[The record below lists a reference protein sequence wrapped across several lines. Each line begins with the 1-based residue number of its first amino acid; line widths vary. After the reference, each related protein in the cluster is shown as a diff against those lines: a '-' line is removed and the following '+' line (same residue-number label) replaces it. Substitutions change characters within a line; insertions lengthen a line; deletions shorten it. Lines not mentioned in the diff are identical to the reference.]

1 MNHRLLAAALV
12 LALAA
17 QPAPFAFAQAGA
29 GVTAQDAD
37 IRAFIQDVARATGT
51 TFIID
56 PAVQGSVS
64 ITRDVAMDEAEL
76 LGVLLAVLRANGL
89 VAVSV
94 GPGAYRVV
102 PDAQAVQSP
111 GGGYGASA
119 FTTQVLPLSTVDA
132 RIAAETL
139 KPLVGRGGVVIPTPQ
154 GNALLVAD
162 YADNIRRIRGLVA
175 QIDSDTAGIDTVTL
189 RNSSAREVAATVT
202 QLFGGGEGRGGQLSI
217 QAVEGSNSIV
227 VRGAP
232 SAVQRVVQ
240 TILELDRRAERTGG
254 VRVVRL
260 QHASAEQLLPVLQQL
275 VGQTPDGDG
284 AGGSV
289 AASAAGAADPT
300 TAQVISAVPGKRPTI
315 VRYPGANSLIIN
327 ADPETQRL
335 LVDVITQLDTRRE
348 QVLVEAI
355 VVEISDNAARRLGAQ
370 LLVAG
375 KEGSNVPFLATQHP
389 GAGTG
394 IMPVAGG
401 WYAEQ
406 QRREGNDDDDGVL
419 DLARQAAVQS
429 LLGIN
434 GALGGIAGSND
445 NATFGLIIDA
455 VNSDTSSNLLSTPSI
470 LTLDN
475 EEARILVGQ
484 EVPTTSGEVLGDNN
498 SNPFRTIER
507 QDVGIQLE
515 VTPQIN
521 AGGGITLT
529 LRQEVSSIA
538 GPVSDDFSELVL
550 NKREVETRVLV
561 DDGEIVALG
570 GLLDQSDRNT
580 VSKVPLLGDIP
591 IVGQLFKHRSRSRDK
606 TNLMVFIRPTIVRST
621 ADAQAMSAGR
631 WDYMRGQLPVMGE
644 RENALDELVRDY
656 LRTNPP
662 AMPVPGAGTTS
673 APVPASRQTE
683 PAMPTTPAAGPAD
696 TTATPAADMGVDN
709 AAATGADAAR

>member
-1 MNHRLLAAALV
+1 MKQRLLAAALAV
-12 LALAA
+12 ALLAH
-17 QPAPFAFAQAGA
+17 PAPFAFAQATA
-29 GVTAQDAD
+29 GVSAQDAD

-89 VAVSV
+89 VAVSA

-102 PDAQAVQSP
+102 PDAAAAQLP
-111 GGGYGASA
+111 GGGSGSA

-139 KPLVGRGGVVIPTPQ
+139 KPLVGRGGVVVPTPQ
-154 GNALLVAD
+154 GNALLIAD

-189 RNSSAREVAATVT
+189 RNSSAREVAATVN

-217 QAVEGSNSIV
+217 QPVEGSNSIV

-232 SAVQRVVQ
+232 TAVQRVVQ

-275 VGQTPDGDG
+275 VGQSPDGEASTTG
-284 AGGSV
+284 
-289 AASAAGAADPT
+289 SAAGAAGAATDANA
-300 TAQVISAVPGKRPTI
+300 AQLITAVPGKRPTI
-315 VRYPGANSLIIN
+315 VRYPGSNSLIIN

-355 VVEISDNAARRLGAQ
+355 VVEISNNAAKRLGAQ
-370 LLVAG
+370 LLIAG
-375 KEGSNVPFLATQHP
+375 KEGSNIPFLATQHP
-389 GAGTG
+389 GANPG
-394 IMPVAGG
+394 IMPLAAG
-401 WYAEQ
+401 YAAE
-406 QRREGNDDDDGVL
+406 RARGDHDDDDNGVL

-455 VNSDTSSNLLSTPSI
+455 VNSDTASNLLSTPSI

-538 GPVSDDFSELVL
+538 GPVSDDFAELVL

-591 IVGQLFKHRSRSRDK
+591 IVGHLFRHRSRSHDK

-631 WDYMRGQLPVMGE
+631 WDYMRSQLPVKGE
-644 RENALDELVRDY
+644 RENALDELVREY
-656 LRTNPP
+656 LRAAPP
-662 AMPVPGAGTTS
+662 AMPAPGATS
-673 APVPASRQTE
+673 GA
-683 PAMPTTPAAGPAD
+683 
-696 TTATPAADMGVDN
+696 TATPLPAPAPAEAQALAPSPGPAASRTTSDEDH
-709 AAATGADAAR
+709 ATGDHAR

>member
-1 MNHRLLAAALV
+1 MKQRLLAAALA
-12 LALAA
+12 LALLAH
-17 QPAPFAFAQAGA
+17 PAPFAFAQDTA
-29 GVTAQDAD
+29 GVSAQDAD

-89 VAVSV
+89 VAVSA

-102 PDAQAVQSP
+102 PDTAAAQLP
-111 GGGYGASA
+111 GGGSGSA

-139 KPLVGRGGVVIPTPQ
+139 KPLIGRGGVVVPTPQ
-154 GNALLVAD
+154 GNALLIAD

-189 RNSSAREVAATVT
+189 RNSSAREVAATVN

-217 QAVEGSNSIV
+217 QPVDGSNSIV

-232 SAVQRVVQ
+232 TAVQRVVQ

-275 VGQTPDGDG
+275 VGQSPDG
-284 AGGSV
+284 AESATGS
-289 AASAAGAADPT
+289 AASAVGVATDANAAQLIT
-300 TAQVISAVPGKRPTI
+300 AVPGKRPTI
-315 VRYPGANSLIIN
+315 VRYPGSNSLIIN

-355 VVEISDNAARRLGAQ
+355 VVEISNNAARRLGAQ
-370 LLVAG
+370 LLIAG
-375 KEGSNVPFLATQHP
+375 KEGSNIPFLATQHP
-389 GAGTG
+389 GAGTA
-394 IMPVAGG
+394 IMPLAAG
-401 WYAEQ
+401 YAAE
-406 QRREGNDDDDGVL
+406 RTRGDDDDDDNGVL

-455 VNSDTSSNLLSTPSI
+455 VNSDTASNLLSTPSI

-538 GPVSDDFSELVL
+538 GPVSDDFAELVL

-561 DDGEIVALG
+561 DNGEIVALG

-591 IVGQLFKHRSRSRDK
+591 IVGHLFRHRSRSRDK

-631 WDYMRGQLPVMGE
+631 WDYMRSQLPVMGE
-644 RENALDELVRDY
+644 RENALDELVREY
-656 LRTNPP
+656 LRTAPP
-662 AMPVPGAGTTS
+662 TMPA
-673 APVPASRQTE
+673 
-683 PAMPTTPAAGPAD
+683 PAA
-696 TTATPAADMGVDN
+696 TPG
-709 AAATGADAAR
+709 AAATPLPASAPADAQALAPLPVSGPSQPTSGDASTTGDHVR

>member
-1 MNHRLLAAALV
+1 MKQRLLAIA
-12 LALAA
+12 LALALVA
-17 QPAPFAFAQAGA
+17 HPAPFAFAQDTA
-29 GVTAQDAD
+29 GVSAQDAD

-56 PAVQGSVS
+56 PAVQGSVN

-89 VAVSV
+89 VAVSA

-102 PDAQAVQSP
+102 PDTAAAQLP
-111 GGGYGASA
+111 GGGSGGSA

-139 KPLVGRGGVVIPTPQ
+139 KPLIGRGGVVVPTPQ
-154 GNALLVAD
+154 GNALLIAD

-189 RNSSAREVAATVT
+189 RNSSAREVAATVN

-217 QAVEGSNSIV
+217 QPVEGSNSIV

-232 SAVQRVVQ
+232 TAVQRVVQ

-275 VGQTPDGDG
+275 VGQTPDGEES
-284 AGGSV
+284 ATGS
-289 AASAAGAADPT
+289 AASATGVATDANAAQLIT
-300 TAQVISAVPGKRPTI
+300 AVPGKRPTI
-315 VRYPGANSLIIN
+315 VRYPGSNSLIIN

-355 VVEISDNAARRLGAQ
+355 VVEISDNAAKRLGAQ
-370 LLVAG
+370 LLIAG
-375 KEGSNVPFLATQHP
+375 KEGSNIPFLATQHP
-389 GAGTG
+389 GANPG
-394 IMPVAGG
+394 IMPLAAG

-406 QRREGNDDDDGVL
+406 RRGDDDDDDNGVL

-455 VNSDTSSNLLSTPSI
+455 VNSDTASNLLSTPSI

-484 EVPTTSGEVLGDNN
+484 EVPITTGEVLGDSN
-498 SNPFRTIER
+498 SNPFRTTAR

-538 GPVSDDFSELVL
+538 GPVSDDFAELVL

-591 IVGQLFKHRSRSRDK
+591 IVGHLFRHRSRSRDK

-631 WDYMRGQLPVMGE
+631 WDYMRSQLPVMGE
-644 RENALDELVRDY
+644 RDNALDELVREY
-656 LRTNPP
+656 LRTAPP
-662 AMPVPGAGTTS
+662 MMPAPAATPGA
-673 APVPASRQTE
+673 
-683 PAMPTTPAAGPAD
+683 
-696 TTATPAADMGVDN
+696 TATPLPASGDDD
-709 AAATGADAAR
+709 ATGDHAR

>member
-1 MNHRLLAAALV
+1 MKQRYIATAIVIALSV
-12 LALAA
+12 
-17 QPAPFAFAQAGA
+17 QPAPFAFAQPAA

-56 PAVQGSVS
+56 PAVDGTVN
-64 ITRDVAMDEAEL
+64 ITRDVSMDEAEL

-89 VAVSV
+89 VAVSA
-94 GPGAYRVV
+94 GPGTYRVV
-102 PDAQAVQSP
+102 PDTAAAQLP
-111 GGGYGASA
+111 GGGSGGSA
-119 FTTQVLPLSTVDA
+119 FTTQVLPLSSVDA
-132 RIAAETL
+132 RVAAETL
-139 KPLVGRGGVVIPTPQ
+139 KPLVGRGGVVVATPQ
-154 GNALLVAD
+154 GNALLIAD

-189 RNSSAREVAATVT
+189 RNSSAREVAATVN

-217 QAVEGSNSIV
+217 QPVDGSNSIV

-232 SAVQRVVQ
+232 TTVQRVVQ

-275 VGQTPDGDG
+275 VGQTPGGVDG
-284 AGGSV
+284 AGTV
-289 AASAAGAADPT
+289 AASAAVPEAGA
-300 TAQVISAVPGKRPTI
+300 AQVISAVPGKHPTI

-335 LVDVITQLDTRRE
+335 LVDVITQLDVRRE

-370 LLVAG
+370 LLIAG
-375 KEGSNVPFLATQHP
+375 KEGSNIPFLATQHP

-394 IMPVAGG
+394 IMPLAGG

-406 QRREGNDDDDGVL
+406 QRRGGNEDDGVL
-419 DLARQAAVQS
+419 DLARKAAVQS

-455 VNSDTSSNLLSTPSI
+455 VNSDTASNLLSTPSI

-498 SNPFRTIER
+498 SNPFRTIQR

-521 AGGGITLT
+521 AGGGVTLT

-570 GLLDQSDRNT
+570 GLLDQNDRNT

-591 IVGQLFKHRSRSRDK
+591 IVGHLFRHKSRSRDK

-631 WDYMRGQLPVMGE
+631 YGYIRSQLPVMGE

-656 LRTNPP
+656 LRTSPP
-662 AMPVPGAGTTS
+662 TMPAPTAVPPS
-673 APVPASRQTE
+673 VE
-683 PAMPTTPAAGPAD
+683 AAISPSGS
-696 TTATPAADMGVDN
+696 
-709 AAATGADAAR
+709 DAAR

>member
-1 MNHRLLAAALV
+1 MV
-12 LALAA
+12 LPPAPGALA
-17 QPAPFAFAQAGA
+17 QATS

-56 PAVQGSVS
+56 PAVQGSVN
-64 ITRDVAMDEAEL
+64 ITRDVTMDEAEL

-89 VAVSV
+89 VAVSA

-102 PDAQAVQSP
+102 PDTAAAQLP
-111 GGGYGASA
+111 GSGMGGSA
-119 FTTQVLPLSTVDA
+119 FTTQVLPLSSVDA

-139 KPLVGRGGVVIPTPQ
+139 KPLVGRGGVVVPTPQ
-154 GNALLVAD
+154 GNALLIAD

-189 RNSSAREVAATVT
+189 RNSSAREVATTVN
-202 QLFGGGEGRGGQLSI
+202 QLFGGGEARGGQLSI
-217 QAVEGSNSIV
+217 QPVEGSNSIV

-275 VGQTPDGDG
+275 VGQSPDGEDG
-284 AGGSV
+284 AGTV
-289 AASAAGAADPT
+289 AASAANPDATA
-300 TAQVISAVPGKRPTI
+300 AQVITAVPGKRPTI
-315 VRYPGANSLIIN
+315 VRYPGSNSLIIN

-370 LLVAG
+370 LLIAG
-375 KEGSNVPFLATQHP
+375 KEGSNIPFLATQYP
-389 GAGTG
+389 GASPG
-394 IMPVAGG
+394 IMPLAGG

-406 QRREGNDDDDGVL
+406 RRREGDDEDDDDGAL
-419 DLARQAAVQS
+419 ELARRAAIQS

-434 GALGGIAGSND
+434 GALAGIAGSND

-455 VNSDTSSNLLSTPSI
+455 VNSDTASNLLSTPSI

-484 EVPTTSGEVLGDNN
+484 EVPTTTGEVLGDSN
-498 SNPFRTIER
+498 SNPFRTIQR

-538 GPVSDDFSELVL
+538 GPVSEDFAELVL

-570 GLLDQSDRNT
+570 GLLDQNDRNT

-591 IVGQLFKHRSRSRDK
+591 IVGQLFRHRSRSRDK

-621 ADAQAMSAGR
+621 ADAQAMSANRYG
-631 WDYMRGQLPVMGE
+631 YMRGQMPVMGE
-644 RENALDELVRDY
+644 RENALDELVREY
-656 LRTNPP
+656 LRTAPP
-662 AMPVPGAGTTS
+662 AMPSPAPAATVP
-673 APVPASRQTE
+673 APVAPAE
-683 PAMPTTPAAGPAD
+683 APAGNGET
-696 TTATPAADMGVDN
+696 
-709 AAATGADAAR
+709 R

>member
-1 MNHRLLAAALV
+1 VKQRFLAAALAF
-12 LALAA
+12 ALVA
-17 QPAPFAFAQAGA
+17 QPAPFAFARSAA
-29 GVTAQDAD
+29 SVTAQDAD

-89 VAVSV
+89 VAISA

-102 PDAQAVQSP
+102 PDTSAAQLP
-111 GGGYGASA
+111 GGGSGGSA

-139 KPLVGRGGVVIPTPQ
+139 KPLVGRGGVVVPTPQ
-154 GNALLVAD
+154 GNALLIAD

-189 RNSSAREVAATVT
+189 RNTSAREIAGTVGR
-202 QLFGGGEGRGGQLSI
+202 LFGGGAEGRNGQLSI
-217 QAVEGSNSIV
+217 LPVDGSNSIV

-232 SAVQRVVQ
+232 QTVQRVVQ
-240 TILELDRRAERTGG
+240 TILELDRRAERTDG

-275 VGQTPDGDG
+275 VGQSPEGDDTTG
-284 AGGSV
+284 TV
-289 AASAAGAADPT
+289 AASTTSPEGG
-300 TAQVISAVPGKRPTI
+300 TAQVITAVPGKRPTI
-315 VRYPGANSLIIN
+315 VRYPGSNSLIIN

-335 LVDVITQLDTRRE
+335 LADVITQLDTRRE

-355 VVEISDNAARRLGAQ
+355 VVEISDNAAGRLGTQ
-370 LLVAG
+370 LMIAG
-375 KEGSNVPFLATQHP
+375 KEGSNVPFLATQYP
-389 GAGTG
+389 NSRPG
-394 IMPVAGG
+394 IMPLAGG
-401 WYAEQ
+401 YYAE
-406 QRREGNDDDDGVL
+406 RKRGRGRGDDNDDGVL
-419 DLARQAAVQS
+419 DLARNAAVQS
-429 LLGIN
+429 LLGLN

-455 VNSDTSSNLLSTPSI
+455 VKSDTASNLLSTPSI

-484 EVPTTSGEVLGDNN
+484 EVPTTTGEVLGDSN
-498 SNPFRTIER
+498 SNPFRTIQR

-538 GPVSDDFSELVL
+538 GPVSDDFAELVL
-550 NKREVETRVLV
+550 NKRELETRVLV
-561 DDGEIVALG
+561 DDGAIVALG

-580 VSKVPLLGDIP
+580 VDKVPLLGDIP
-591 IVGQLFKHRSRSRDK
+591 IVGHLFRHRSRSSDK
-606 TNLMVFIRPTIVRST
+606 TNLMIFIRPTIVRSA
-621 ADAQAMSAGR
+621 ADAQAMTAPRYDYIRRSQAPMAGE
-631 WDYMRGQLPVMGE
+631 QE
-644 RENALDELVRDY
+644 AALDALVREY
-656 LRTNPP
+656 
-662 AMPVPGAGTTS
+662 MGTTPPTI
-673 APVPASRQTE
+673 PV
-683 PAMPTTPAAGPAD
+683 PTTPPGATTTPRTDPAPAAAHTLPP
-696 TTATPAADMGVDN
+696 TTASAPSPAASD
-709 AAATGADAAR
+709 TPSADAGAR